1 MRYSHAGFACLFL
14 LSSACESGGKE
25 ASKPKPSSNQQGA
38 PRPPAVKPP
47 AELPKQSTAAELR
60 KPPEYWLPDLRERSL
75 AEQKSYLLELLVR
88 AEELNGKQALQI
100 RQIFN
105 QSERLGFGNPEVSQP
120 AMTQQECFARTESS
134 PARKADATCGHQNMV
149 HLTSNPG
156 SNCIDQFEFP
166 NIQCEYPLV
175 WVRASE
181 AAALCE
187 VLGKRLCD
195 AHEWEGACAGKVG
208 KPNDEYLYSRLPKG
222 MGAEYR
228 RNRRLLMEDWHN
240 RPRELVWAYG
250 GEEKPELCG
259 RAARKSPKCGEASFT
274 QCGTNNYPTGSFP
287 ECVSATGVY
296 DQHGNVAEH
305 MSFPLFPE
313 ELGGWGYTEMK
324 GSWFI
329 PTATHPD
336 DCRWRAKNWHT
347 TRITDPNSHNN
358 YHLGFRCCVG
368 PADALEDL
376 PEK

>member
-1 MRYSHAGFACLFL
+1 MRYSPAGFACLFL
-14 LSSACESGGKE
+14 LGSACDGGE
-25 ASKPKPSSNQQGA
+25 RATPKPKPSSNQQGES
-38 PRPPAVKPP
+38 RPPQPESP
-47 AELPKQSTAAELR
+47 AAFPQQPAPLQPRKSPEHWQS
-60 KPPEYWLPDLRERSL
+60 DLRSRPL

-88 AEELNGKQALQI
+88 AEELNGEQTLRV
-100 RQIFN
+100 RQIFD
-105 QSERLGFGNPEVSQP
+105 QSERLGFGNPDVSIP
-120 AMTQQECFARTESS
+120 AMTQQECFARMESS

-149 HLTSNPG
+149 RLTSDPR
-156 SNCIDQFEFP
+156 SKCIDQFEFP

-187 VLGKRLCD
+187 ALGKRLCD

-208 KPNDEYLYSRLPKG
+208 KPNEEYLYSRLPKG
-222 MGAEYR
+222 MGTEYR

-250 GEEKPELCG
+250 AEEEPELCG
-259 RAARKSPKCGEASFT
+259 RAARKSPQCGEASFT
-274 QCGTNNYPTGSFP
+274 QCGTNNYPAGSFP
-287 ECVSATGVY
+287 ECVSSTGVY

-313 ELGGWGYTEMK
+313 DLGGLGYTEMK

-347 TRITDPNSHNN
+347 TRVTDPNSHNN
-358 YHLGFRCCVG
+358 YHLGFRCCAG
-368 PADALEDL
+368 PADALDAA
-376 PEK
+376 PEE